1 MIMFEYVIEDEQTQ
15 ELLSIGMYLTT
26 KLPNII
32 YIVIHALSSI
42 IVDELCIQMY
52 DSGTL
57 YQYMLLLFT
66 KVISTLN

>member
-1 MIMFEYVIEDEQTQ
+1 MFEYVIEDEQTQ